1 MAVATRWW
9 SKTLFYGSIV
19 AFVLIA
25 AGALGTRVGIWPFT
39 IGLLMFAIGALLAV
53 IGLIA
58 GLIAAIVVFSRGRV
72 TERNGVL
79 IGVAV
84 CLVVAA
90 FIVPQF
96 KMAFSVPPIHNITT
110 DTADPPAFAAV
121 LPLRGDKSNPVD
133 YDAEKLA
140 PLQEKAYPW
149 VKPLDTPLS
158 PSEAFD
164 RSVDVLNAMH
174 VAIVDANKSNGTIE
188 GTATTFW
195 FGFKDDI
202 VVRIRPEGT
211 GSRIDLH
218 SVSRVGQGDSGLNA
232 KRIGEFLTRFV
243 G

>member
-1 MAVATRWW
+1 MALATRWW
-9 SKTLFYGSIV
+9 SKTLFVGSIA

-25 AGALGTRVGIWPFT
+25 AGALGTRFGIWPFT
-39 IGLLMFAIGALLAV
+39 VGLLMFAIGALLGL
-53 IGLIA
+53 IGLIV
-58 GLIAAIVVFSRGRV
+58 GIIAAIVVLARGRV

-79 IGVAV
+79 IGAAV

-90 FIVPQF
+90 FVVPQF
-96 KMAFSVPPIHNITT
+96 KTAFSVPPIHNITT
-110 DTADPPAFAAV
+110 DVADPPTFSAV

-133 YDAEKLA
+133 YDAAKLA

-149 VKPLDTPLS
+149 VKPLDSTLP
-158 PSEAFD
+158 PDQAFD
-164 RSVDVLNAMH
+164 RSLGVLKAMDI
-174 VAIVDANKSNGTIE
+174 AIVDANKANGTIE

-202 VVRIRPEGT
+202 VVRIRPEGS

-232 KRIGEFLTRFV
+232 KRIGEFLKRF